1 MPVTD
6 ADELARFKSEL
17 SDNDILHVFCK
28 ELSFTGFCTGIFVR
42 L

>member
-17 SDNDILHVFCK
+17 SDNDILHVL
-28 ELSFTGFCTGIFVR
+28 EMLPWGANLTERAET
-42 L
+42 